1 MTGVWQTPSVEKIGK
16 TRIRT
21 LWDGLVGGIGL
32 LMGLLPHVLHHVG
45 FLVGTAFVAGS
56 GGGTFIFGALGLL
69 LSVPMLRRIYKRFG
83 TWRAPAIALVIFA
96 AMFALS
102 SFVIGPAISGVN
114 NSGPTPITDHNSH
127 H

>member
-1 MTGVWQTPSVEKIGK
+1 MEK

-21 LWDGLVGGIGL
+21 LWDGFVGGIGL
-32 LMGLLPHVLHHVG
+32 IMGLLPHVLHHVG

-56 GGGTFIFGALGLL
+56 SSGTFIFGAVGLL

-83 TWRAPAIALVIFA
+83 SWRAPAIALVIFV

-114 NSGPTPITDHNSH
+114 NSGSTTITDHSSH